1 VADANAPKAS
11 ARNEFVNRGRAKP
24 EAVSYLADAEKA
36 LTDSGNCRRSRLI
49 VPALAALMQH
59 KKR

>member
-36 LTDSGNCRRSRLI
+36 LTDSSNNAGEAVCLFRPL
-49 VPALAALMQH
+49 QH
-59 KKR
+59 